1 MVPLKRTPSSR
12 PRAPTRRAR
21 ALLLAVGVLVVGL
34 VVVIVEYRAA
44 VSDGYFAAD
53 VPIDRAFDDAL
64 HTALDREEPTLLSDV
79 TEFRWET
86 VTVFSV
92 HITRAEAEAA
102 TGVDVLREDYESTKT
117 LFVFCGSQ
125 AVTRVLPYTGEN
137 LTYGPRTTFA
147 SEAYTADGRL
157 TDRADGEPEPACS

>member
-1 MVPLKRTPSSR
+1 MTG
-12 PRAPTRRAR
+12 RAR
-21 ALLLAVGVLVVGL
+21 ALLLAVGILVVGL

-64 HTALDREEPTLLSDV
+64 HAALDREGPTPLSDV

-92 HITRAEAEAA
+92 HITRADVKAV
-102 TGVDVLREDYESTKT
+102 TGVDVLQEDYESTKS
-117 LFVFCGSQ
+117 LFVFCASQ
-125 AVTRVLPYTGEN
+125 SVTRVLPYTGEN

-147 SEAYTADGRL
+147 SDAYTADGQL
-157 TDRADGEPEPACS
+157 ADSGDGDPEPACS